1 MKRTLII
8 LAAAVSAYGIQSC
21 VKPEE
26 ISFGTDTDSIEL
38 EATGG
43 IRNIE
48 LSSPGEWVA
57 KTQEPWITVS
67 PANGVGSVQ
76 CNIIVDSAL
85 TASPREGIVRLER
98 LSGGERKDIVVKQK
112 GFEYVICA
120 DKQEVSLASYA
131 AYGERS
137 FEVKVSANT
146 PFEVVI
152 PESAASWL
160 SCEQGELI
168 LDRGVRPR
176 NCTLSFEWNLNV
188 YQDPREVTVSL
199 VPKDQGLSLARCD
212 AIDVRQS
219 AAEEIE
225 IGIKGDSLALVSI
238 NRALGCWQEFETSER
253 MANWKNVTVWESGP
267 NKGRVRSAAFMLFE
281 TKEGLPFQVKYLT
294 AAESLTFFSNSNTFL
309 KDLEPGEFIS
319 ELTQL
324 RRLTISAYGLSTLP
338 DYFKKLSNLEYLDI
352 SGNNFQT
359 IPEILTPENFPK
371 LTALIMNANTRSNI
385 YDLSNTTETRIG
397 GFVDEC
403 TKDENGER
411 RFPVRMLKWNKLDTL
426 RLSVNFLQ
434 GSLPDF
440 EDDPEIPRWTAEEV
454 NACDTLPSRLIGL
467 PKVMPDTDFLAINL
481 NKLSGELPDWLL
493 FHPKLDLWIPFS
505 LVFPQEGKDS
515 DGRLCGFSN
524 EPANL
529 DYYYAEYVNKK
540 YNPNNQ

>member
-1 MKRTLII
+1 MKKTLII
-8 LAAAVSAYGIQSC
+8 LAAAISAYWIQSC

-43 IRNIE
+43 IVNIE

-76 CNIIVDSAL
+76 CKIMVDSAL
-85 TASPREGIVRLER
+85 AASPREGIVRLER

-112 GFEYVICA
+112 GFDYVICA
-120 DKQEVSLASYA
+120 DRREVSLESYA
-131 AYGERS
+131 EFGARK
-137 FEVKVSANT
+137 FEVKVNT
-146 PFEVVI
+146 NVPFEVVI
-152 PESAASWL
+152 PESAAAWL
-160 SCEQGELI
+160 SCKQGELV
-168 LDRGVRPR
+168 LDRGLRPR

-199 VPKDQGLSLARCD
+199 VPKDQGLSLARRD

-225 IGIKGDSLALVSI
+225 IGIKGDSLALVAI

-253 MANWKNVTVWESGP
+253 MANWKNVSVWESGP
-267 NKGRVRSAAFMLFE
+267 NKGRVRSASFLLFE

-403 TKDENGER
+403 AKNENGER
-411 RFPVRMLKWNKLDTL
+411 QFPVRMLKWNKLDTL

-440 EDDPEIPRWTAEEV
+440 EDDPEVPRWTAEEV

-467 PKVMPDTDFLAINL
+467 PKVMPDTDFLSINL
-481 NKLSGELPDWLL
+481 NKLSGELPEWLL
-493 FHPKLDLWIPFS
+493 FHPKLDLWMPTS

-515 DGRLCGFSN
+515 DGKLCGFSN